1 MTGSLTQDIMNYI
14 KIKVSKR
21 DAMKI
26 SCAVAAPAQQA
37 RGRDV
42 GLPPLS
48 PPRKLKKVK
57 TGKT

>member
-1 MTGSLTQDIMNYI
+1 MNYI